1 MKRIVLIPLF
11 LLLPVVASAYQVYV
25 RDTILIAC
33 IGALGLNL
41 LIGYAGQIS
50 TGHGAFIGVGAFAS
64 ALLSTRLGAP
74 FWLSV
79 PVAGAITALV
89 GFGVGLPS
97 VRIRGLYLAVS
108 TLAAQVLISWLLSR
122 PFLAGSGSITAP
134 RPEFLQDD
142 RAYYFALLGV
152 LVLATMFLHNLRR
165 TRPGRA
171 MLAVR
176 DRELAACVIGID
188 AARVKLAAF
197 GLSAVYAGI
206 AGALLAHLN
215 RSVNFEQFQLDLSIQ
230 YLAMVVIGGLGSVRG
245 SLFGAAFV
253 TLLPIVLRTVV
264 ASMEDV
270 APAMR
275 APTTTTS

>member
-1 MKRIVLIPLF
+1 MLIPLF

-142 RAYYFALLGV
+142 RAYYSRCSESLFS
-152 LVLATMFLHNLRR
+152 RR
-165 TRPGRA
+165 CSFTTSG
-171 MLAVR
+171 VR
-176 DRELAACVIGID
+176 DLVAPCWRCVT
-188 AARVKLAAF
+188 ASWLR
-197 GLSAVYAGI
+197 
-206 AGALLAHLN
+206 ALLA
-215 RSVNFEQFQLDLSIQ
+215 
-230 YLAMVVIGGLGSVRG
+230 
-245 SLFGAAFV
+245 
-253 TLLPIVLRTVV
+253 
-264 ASMEDV
+264 SMPRV
-270 APAMR
+270 
-275 APTTTTS
+275 